1 MPAERSPA
9 GRSAEIRRFVIL
21 GGANTLVTFA
31 LFTALQHATTV
42 AAAYTAAFVA
52 GLVFSTALTA
62 RFVFR
67 VPTTARRRLG
77 FAAAYAVIYLIGLG
91 VSHLLAVEL
100 SAWAVSAGTIAV
112 TAPLG
117 FLAGRT
123 VLAVRGP
130 AGPATE
136 RPDAPR

>member
-1 MPAERSPA
+1 VRSDHSA
-9 GRSAEIRRFVIL
+9 QIGRFIL
-21 GGANTLVTFA
+21 LGTANTLVTFA
-31 LFTALQHATTV
+31 LFAGLQHVTSV
-42 AAAYTAAFVA
+42 AAAYTLAFAA

-67 VPTTARRRLG
+67 VPTTRQRRLV
-77 FAAAYAVIYLIGLG
+77 FAAVYALIYLVGLG
-91 VSHLLAVEL
+91 VSHLLAKEL
-100 SAWAVSAGTIAV
+100 SEWLVSAGTIAV

-123 VLAVRGP
+123 VLAGRGAVRP
-130 AGPATE
+130 APP